1 MFECHNGLIP
11 NRYVV
16 DHENDVNIDNKLKN
30 LQLLTLRGNSKKYV
44 DGVHHSHF
52 KFIRRNRKR
61 IRVINISNQE
71 ILYFDHMNESSK
83 YLLIVNRS
91 IYFVCNGITKSAI
104 SKKDGN
110 RYMLSNMLH
119 N

>member
-1 MFECHNGLIP
+1 MLMVSITHISNSLEQTERESEL
-11 NRYVV
+11 
-16 DHENDVNIDNKLKN
+16 LK
-30 LQLLTLRGNSKKYV
+30 
-44 DGVHHSHF
+44 H
-52 KFIRRNRKR
+52 
-61 IRVINISNQE
+61 ISNQE
-71 ILYFDHMNESSK
+71 ILYFDHTNASSK

-110 RYMLSNMLH
+110 RHMLLNMLH